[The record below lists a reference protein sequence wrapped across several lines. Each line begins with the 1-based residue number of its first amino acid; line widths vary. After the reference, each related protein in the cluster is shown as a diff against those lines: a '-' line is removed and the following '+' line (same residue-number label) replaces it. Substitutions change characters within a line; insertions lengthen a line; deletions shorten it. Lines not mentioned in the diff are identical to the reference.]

1 MARRSQ
7 GGFGRRVVTGVVVAV
22 MAVATL
28 MSAADVATLGAKVES
43 EDEGAQATGCTAR
56 PRSFVEITDLID
68 APAPAL
74 ETPIWVGPEP
84 RASRETT
91 AEVEALVQAFLDC
104 SAAGEPLRVWSLYSD
119 AYLER
124 LLDRERGYDRT
135 RYAADLVAAPLD
147 LDERPERR
155 VVSRIVCQGEDRA
168 SATVVIWY
176 PSLDREKTLAW
187 RFVRVGD
194 DWRIDEI
201 DGEITFAVP

>member
-7 GGFGRRVVTGVVVAV
+7 CGFGRRVVTGIVVAV

-28 MSAADVATLGAKVES
+28 VSAADVASLRAKVES

-56 PRSFVEITDLID
+56 PRSFEEIKDLID
-68 APAPAL
+68 ASAPAL

-119 AYLER
+119 AYLGR
-124 LLDRERGYDRT
+124 LLYRERGYDRT
-135 RYAADLVAAPLD
+135 RYAADLVAAPLE
-147 LDERPERR
+147 LSERPELR
-155 VVSRIVCQGEDRA
+155 VVSHVMATGQDHA

-176 PSLDREKTLAW
+176 PNLDREKTLAW

-194 DWRIDEI
+194 EWRIDEI